1 MDESTTPVTVVTGA
15 DSGIGR
21 ATTLHLASVGH
32 RVVGTVL
39 ASANTEKL
47 FNLASE
53 AGVTID
59 LVEMDIS
66 EDDSVRLGFERIF
79 ELTDRIDVLVNNA
92 GVGGNAAV
100 EETTS
105 ERFQEVFNINLCGA
119 TRCTQAVLPGMRQR
133 GSGTIVNITSVLARI
148 PLSGQAPYIASK
160 WALEGVSE
168 ALAQEV
174 APFGIR
180 VAIIEPGITKSSMFA
195 KNVDTPN
202 VTAAYDQHYRRM
214 FQFYAAGK
222 LHATDPVE
230 VAKVIEHAITT
241 NEPRLRY
248 PVSWCSPEMSALH
261 DRVDDADWLE
271 LGTITDDAEYAER
284 FAAVFGVEI

>member
-1 MDESTTPVTVVTGA
+1 MDDNTTPATVITGA

-47 FNLASE
+47 LNLATE

-180 VAIIEPGITKSSMFA
+180 VAIIEPGIT
-195 KNVDTPN
+195 
-202 VTAAYDQHYRRM
+202 
-214 FQFYAAGK
+214 
-222 LHATDPVE
+222 
-230 VAKVIEHAITT
+230 
-241 NEPRLRY
+241 
-248 PVSWCSPEMSALH
+248 
-261 DRVDDADWLE
+261 
-271 LGTITDDAEYAER
+271 
-284 FAAVFGVEI
+284 